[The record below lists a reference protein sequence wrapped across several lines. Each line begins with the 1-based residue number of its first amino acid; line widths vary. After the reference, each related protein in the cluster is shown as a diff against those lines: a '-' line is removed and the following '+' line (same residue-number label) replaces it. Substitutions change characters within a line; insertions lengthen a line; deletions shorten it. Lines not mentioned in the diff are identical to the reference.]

1 MNSSST
7 ALTSRVTTGQLVE
20 CIRRLPISDGL
31 AIEEPLAVLDR
42 YGIVN
47 FSTQAMGILLKRPP
61 GDIDGRAIGSIL
73 PGLPLNISTPGY
85 NLAFAKFWGDNNQ
98 PLRLNAH
105 FGNTNYLDFLLLL
118 NTLSVDGTPFILLRL
133 FPGNKQA
140 RPGRELSHLIEN
152 AESKEESVMITDTMG
167 IIRAVNAAFEKTT
180 GYSRDEAIGKP
191 ANLLKSGLHDQAFY
205 QSMWETLLA
214 GKDFRALFVN
224 RKKNGEIFHEDKHIR
239 PFIDGSETI
248 THFVATSHWLSD
260 GLRSTLLRLQ
270 HEAYHDALTGL
281 PNRYLFEDRLKQAF
295 SHAARRGDCFSL
307 VYVDLDHFKE
317 INDTYGHEV
326 GDAVLKTTAARL
338 RDCVRDED
346 TVARLGGDEF
356 ALIILDVH
364 ARHDVETVLDK
375 ILKTLNKGTRLA
387 ERQIPIQASLGA
399 DICPIDGIDS
409 KSLINRA
416 DSAMYKAKSKG
427 GHCFQ
432 FYDNQLIDCR
442 NAK

>member
-1 MNSSST
+1 MSSSSR
-7 ALTSRVTTGQLVE
+7 ALTSRVTTGQLEE
-20 CIRRLPISDGL
+20 CIRHLPKSDGL
-31 AIEEPLAVLDR
+31 AIEEPLAVLDKF
-42 YGIVN
+42 GTVN
-47 FSTQAMGILLKRPP
+47 FCTQAMAILLKRSPCE
-61 GDIDGRAIGSIL
+61 IDGYAIASII
-73 PGLPLNISTPGY
+73 PGLPLKISTPGY

-105 FGNTNYLDFLLLL
+105 FGNTNFLDFLLLI
-118 NTLSVDGTPFILLRL
+118 NTLSIDDTPLILLRL
-133 FPGNKQA
+133 FPCNKPA
-140 RPGRELSHLIEN
+140 VPGRELNRLIEN
-152 AESKEESVMITDTMG
+152 AENKRESVMITDTRG
-167 IIRAVNAAFEKTT
+167 IIHSVNTAFEHAT
-180 GYSRDEAIGKP
+180 GYSRNEAIGKP
-191 ANLLKSGLHDQAFY
+191 AKLVKSGLHDQAFY
-205 QSMWETLLA
+205 KAMWETLLT
-214 GKDFRALFVN
+214 GKDFRAVFIN
-224 RKKNGEIFHEDKHIR
+224 RKKDGEIFHEDKHIR
-239 PFIDGSETI
+239 PFIDGSGAI
-248 THFVATSHWLSD
+248 THFVATSHCLSES
-260 GLRSTLLRLQ
+260 LRSTLLRLQ

-281 PNRYLFEDRLKQAF
+281 PNRHLFEDRLKQAF

-307 VYVDLDHFKE
+307 VYIDLDHFKE
-317 INDTYGHEV
+317 INDTYGHEA

-375 ILKTLNKGTRLA
+375 ILKTLDQGTRLA
-387 ERQIPIQASLGA
+387 EKKIPILASLGA

-416 DSAMYKAKSKG
+416 DSAMYMAKSKG

-432 FYDNQLIDCR
+432 FYDHQLIDCH